1 MIHLEP
7 NDDSDEFSPFDITPL
22 VDIVFLLLIFFLLTA
37 SFTYPTMHLKLPQS
51 RSAKAGL
58 HRPDYTISILR
69 DGEILVNNR
78 PVSIGTLGKIPPN
91 SSVLILEDTN
101 GPYGRFVEVLD
112 RLMIKG
118 VAEISI
124 ATKKK

>member
-1 MIHLEP
+1 MIRLEP

-78 PVSIGTLGKIPPN
+78 PASIGTLGKIPPN
-91 SSVLILEDTN
+91 SSEIFIEYNYFKGKPDFSFFLLFS
-101 GPYGRFVEVLD
+101 GSEV
-112 RLMIKG
+112 M
-118 VAEISI
+118 VFN
-124 ATKKK
+124 